1 MDARLLTLRFLHV
14 VISVAAVPK
23 PDTLL
28 KIFDRLG
35 LALSVM
41 VRKKDGF

>member
-1 MDARLLTLRFLHV
+1 MHGIPQSSVAWMEFL
-14 VISVAAVPK
+14 AAVPK

-35 LALSVM
+35 PALSVM